1 MKKLILLL
9 VLGLSI
15 FTNAQQSKALESFT
29 KGQIVDW
36 FNTEATGLTCCK
48 SNGKFYTDIGVS
60 SDGRDV
66 YVSLDGGTF
75 YFDPA
80 QIKFDDDEAFSDK
93 GRYVATIR
101 FVEPYK
107 PTLVSGNAKGPFPFV
122 MVYGADPDSLK
133 TIRKAIMHLARLNGA
148 Q

>member
-1 MKKLILLL
+1 MKNLILLL
-9 VLGLSI
+9 VTGLSI

-60 SDGRDV
+60 SDG
-66 YVSLDGGTF
+66 
-75 YFDPA
+75 A
-80 QIKFDDDEAFSDK
+80 
-93 GRYVATIR
+93 
-101 FVEPYK
+101 
-107 PTLVSGNAKGPFPFV
+107 
-122 MVYGADPDSLK
+122 ADPDSLK
-133 TIRKAIMHLARLNGA
+133 TIRKAIMHLTRLNGA